1 MRVVR
6 TLLTGCWPLQV
17 EVKMAL
23 LWECA
28 LDSEE
33 NVKTR
38 MAALAMLREHKTKVE
53 DWIQARKQRSD
64 DSE

>member
-1 MRVVR
+1 
-6 TLLTGCWPLQV
+6 
-17 EVKMAL
+17 MAL

-38 MAALAMLREHKTKVE
+38 MAALAMLREHKTKIE